1 MLSAAYRSETEMPD
15 GPRYGDLIIEP
26 AGEMVLRRMSAAGSK
41 TSPA

>member
-1 MLSAAYRSETEMPD
+1 MPD
-15 GPRYGDLIIEP
+15 GPRSDDFILVP